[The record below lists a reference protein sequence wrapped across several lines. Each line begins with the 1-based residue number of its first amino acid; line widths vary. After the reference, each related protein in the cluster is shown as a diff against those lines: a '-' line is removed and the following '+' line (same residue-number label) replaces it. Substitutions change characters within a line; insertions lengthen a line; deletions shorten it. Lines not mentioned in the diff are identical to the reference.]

1 MPRQK
6 TKEPPYLRGNP
17 LFGSAFEMRRD
28 PLDLLTEARCR
39 HGDFVRFRL
48 GPYRVHLLSHPD
60 YVAHVLQQNPRNY
73 LKDGYEH
80 IEIVGNGLLA
90 SEGDFWRRQ
99 RRIAQPAFHRERLA
113 TMAGT
118 MTGATDKMLARWDT
132 RSTEEPLDVDAEMSR
147 LTLGI
152 VGRTLFST
160 DVGEEAGGVGEALA
174 SVLNLGFQ
182 RTGRF
187 APVPLGLPTPK
198 NRRYRNA
205 VRHLNGVVDALIST
219 RRSNGG
225 EDGDLLDML
234 LEARDED
241 TGKGMGERQLRDEVM
256 TILTAGY
263 ETTARALTWTWF
275 LIDANPHVR
284 EKLEQELDE
293 LSGRAP
299 AFADLGKLTY
309 TKMLVQESM
318 RLFPPVWGLSRLVA
332 ADDEVGGYR
341 IPKGSRVIIS
351 PYVTHRHPD
360 FWEEPD
366 TFDPERFTPERSDG
380 RPRYAYFP
388 FSGGPRQCI
397 GNNFATMEATLILAT
412 IAQRYRLTLVPGHAV
427 EPEPSF
433 TLRSRYGMR
442 MIPAKRTY
450 FEES

>member
-1 MPRQK
+1 MLRQK
-6 TKEPPYLRGNP
+6 TKEPPYLKGNP

-28 PLDLLTEARCR
+28 PLKLLTEASRL

-60 YVAHVLQQNPRNY
+60 YVAHVLQKNPRNY

-90 SEGDFWRRQ
+90 SEGDFWKRQ
-99 RRIAQPAFHRERLA
+99 RRVVQPAFHRERLA
-113 TMAGT
+113 VMAET
-118 MTGATDKMLARWDT
+118 MTDAAENMMERWGARPTDETFDI
-132 RSTEEPLDVDAEMSR
+132 DAEMSR
-147 LTLGI
+147 LTLEI
-152 VGRTLFST
+152 VGRTLFGT
-160 DVGEEAGGVGEALA
+160 EVGKEAGGVGTALA

-187 APVPLGLPTPK
+187 LPVPLGIPTSK
-198 NRRYRNA
+198 NRRYRDA
-205 VRHLNGVVDALIST
+205 VRHLNHVVDPLISA
-219 RRSNGG
+219 RRINGG
-225 EDGDLLDML
+225 GEGDLLDML

-241 TGKGMGERQLRDEVM
+241 AGEGMGERQLRDEVM

-263 ETTARALTWTWF
+263 ETTARALSWTWY
-275 LIDANPHVR
+275 LIDANPQVR
-284 EKLEQELDE
+284 EKLEQELDGLE
-293 LSGRAP
+293 RPTPG
-299 AFADLGKLTY
+299 FEDLERLAY
-309 TKMLVQESM
+309 TKMIIQESM

-332 ADDEVGGYR
+332 ADDEVGEYR
-341 IPKGSRVIIS
+341 IPKGSRVVIS

-360 FWEEPD
+360 FWEDPE
-366 TFDPERFTPERSDG
+366 TFDPERFTPERSTG

-412 IAQRYRLTLVPGHAV
+412 IARRYRLILATGHPV

-433 TLRSRYGMR
+433 TLRSRHGMR
-442 MIPAKRTY
+442 MVPAIRA
-450 FEES
+450 